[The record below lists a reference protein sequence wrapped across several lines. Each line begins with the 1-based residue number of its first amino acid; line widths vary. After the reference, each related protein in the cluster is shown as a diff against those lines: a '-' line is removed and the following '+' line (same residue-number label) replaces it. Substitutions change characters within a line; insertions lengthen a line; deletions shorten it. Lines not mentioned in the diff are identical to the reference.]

1 MESRLHLRPILPGLS
16 LATIIHTA
24 GGEAPIVHSVLF
36 NSLPSASR
44 KQTWL
49 VIAVCV
55 CARLRVGVW
64 VCVGVY
70 VCVSR
75 ACTPTHTHT
84 HEFLCVS
91 VPDSRGSL

>member
-1 MESRLHLRPILPGLS
+1 MWNHGFISVRPILPGLS

-70 VCVSR
+70 VCTHPH
-75 ACTPTHTHT
+75 TPTHTSSY
-84 HEFLCVS
+84 VS
-91 VPDSRGSL
+91 LSLTVGAVYE